1 MTGVN
6 NCEKCSHFPP
16 LGRGGR
22 LIMADRMGADAYFHR
37 QTPFLSHDVHT
48 WQARAY
54 KMGQASD
61 KRNSAKKKTSIHGK
75 KPPQRSA
82 TKKQARGRL

>member
-1 MTGVN
+1 
-6 NCEKCSHFPP
+6 
-16 LGRGGR
+16 
-22 LIMADRMGADAYFHR
+22 MADPMGADAYFHR